1 VDSSCADNTTP
12 FGGVRAKPQRPAVNG
27 TEVHPSSQ
35 RTRPECSGHGP
46 TAVFATLPDGV
57 VDGVDNDVP
66 NDVPNARS
74 A

>member
-1 VDSSCADNTTP
+1 MDSSCGDNTTP

-27 TEVHPSSQ
+27 TEAHPPSQ
-35 RTRPECSGHGP
+35 RTLRECSGHGP
-46 TAVFATLPDGV
+46 AVVVATLSDGV